1 MAHIS
6 GHDRSQLLLL
16 PEAVDDYVG
25 ADNPVR
31 FIDAFVDG
39 LDLQAAGFA
48 RVAAKAPGRPGYAP
62 CDLLK
67 LYIYGYLN
75 RVRSSRRLEAE
86 AGRNVEAIWLLRHL
100 RPHFKTIA
108 DFRSDNRMAFRQVF
122 REFVLLCRQLDLF
135 GRELLAVDG
144 TRIKAVNNKDRNFTW
159 SSLTQFIKAADAK
172 LEEYFKR
179 LDTDDAIESDTGGAR
194 DKNLAEQIAAV
205 RGRRD
210 RSKALLAELDRTG
223 ESQISLTDPDSRAMA
238 AHTHVAVCYN
248 VQIAMD
254 AKHKLIVE
262 QQVTNQV
269 VDMGPLTQTAEPAKA
284 VLGVERID
292 AVADRGYFK
301 IEVIEACEKAG
312 IDPYVPRPQRGQSVS
327 ASRFRKDEFRY
338 DPASDSFTCPP
349 GSSARPTHRRFCAG

>member
-1 MAHIS
+1 
-6 GHDRSQLLLL
+6 
-16 PEAVDDYVG
+16 VVV
-25 ADNPVR
+25 ADPV
-31 FIDAFVDG
+31 
-39 LDLQAAGFA
+39 
-48 RVAAKAPGRPGYAP
+48 
-62 CDLLK
+62 
-67 LYIYGYLN
+67 
-75 RVRSSRRLEAE
+75 
-86 AGRNVEAIWLLRHL
+86 H
-100 RPHFKTIA
+100 H
-108 DFRSDNRMAFRQVF
+108 
-122 REFVLLCRQLDLF
+122 
-135 GRELLAVDG
+135 
-144 TRIKAVNNKDRNFTW
+144 
-159 SSLTQFIKAADAK
+159 
-172 LEEYFKR
+172 
-179 LDTDDAIESDTGGAR
+179 TDDAIESDTGGAR